1 MPRGRHRHSPPLHRL
16 LPPTA
21 IAGVSL
27 VCALGPWVFSEPSVL
42 RVTAAVAAA
51 TAAVGA
57 AVMRRWDVEAGKR
70 VADLT
75 RARASDE
82 WRHEEKAAEL
92 ETDLDESRELR
103 TKLEHKLRA
112 KRTELANLR
121 NEHAALL
128 RRYATAETERASAL
142 EGRRLL
148 EIEAI
153 APEEAP
159 ELSAAGAGEDASEG
173 DEATTAVQASPV
185 PPQGVPAAGA
195 PWASWETAS
204 KAAAKAAKS
213 AQAPKG
219 RAVASSAEAGA
230 DAAAESGV
238 DDGAD
243 AEADADGDGSGA
255 KKSGPAVFSSS
266 GSALFLRAN
275 SALDRIITQRGSVQ
289 GPGGAEAD
297 AESETEAGVGT
308 GVEAG
313 AEAQAGIGA
322 ASEGAAGAGA
332 DVVVETGIE
341 TEIEAVAEDGAAAA
355 AAVEDEAVSEA
366 DGGSV
371 TAGESEAGSETETVS
386 ATAPG
391 FTSEPEAEPEPE
403 AGAEA
408 DTRGDAAEAGVGAE
422 ADATADAGVDS
433 EGPGTEEGNASEVRG
448 ESADHAVADSADVQT
463 EESVDATVDESAPA
477 EPAKGQAPKEG
488 SPKGQAPKEGSPKG
502 PSPKGPS
509 PKGDPDGP
517 TDGGTRQGRSAQAVE
532 EPVPVLTSEEDGA
545 AGKSVAVRGHERAAA
560 TPVPAV
566 SAPAL
571 STGVGELTRV
581 EPSGRVGHG
590 QQAEPAAPPVLPAL
604 PPAGHFTV
612 PTAVAVV
619 PAAPQRRAAVEGG
632 FDFFGTQNGADA
644 LEAVQNEDLADVV
657 GQEALA
663 LHKAESEARFK
674 LADEATRGVGQ
685 VIDLTAHDE
694 TEQIDVQ
701 GLRTAAS

>member
-27 VCALGPWVFSEPSVL
+27 VCALGPWVFSEQSVL

-82 WRHEEKAAEL
+82 WRHEERVAEL

-112 KRTELANLR
+112 KRTELAGLR

-148 EIEAI
+148 EIETTV
-153 APEEAP
+153 PEEAR
-159 ELSAAGAGEDASEG
+159 ELPAAGADEDAG
-173 DEATTAVQASPV
+173 KDAGKADEVSAAAQASPV

-204 KAAAKAAKS
+204 KAAAKAAEAVEAAKS
-213 AQAPKG
+213 AKSVAAQDG
-219 RAVASSAEAGA
+219 GAVAAPAGA
-230 DAAAESGV
+230 GAGGSAV
-238 DDGAD
+238 DGD
-243 AEADADGDGSGA
+243 ADADEEDAGA
-255 KKSGPAVFSSS
+255 EFGEGLGEDFAEDLGEEEANPAVFSPS
-266 GSALFLRAN
+266 GSGLFLRAN
-275 SALDRIITQRGSVQ
+275 SALDRIITQRGSEQ
-289 GPGGAEAD
+289 GTAGGDGAAE
-297 AESETEAGVGT
+297 AESEA
-308 GVEAG
+308 
-313 AEAQAGIGA
+313 
-322 ASEGAAGAGA
+322 
-332 DVVVETGIE
+332 E
-341 TEIEAVAEDGAAAA
+341 TEIGVDGEAVAES
-355 AAVEDEAVSEA
+355 AAVPEA
-366 DGGSV
+366 DGEIMAAVG
-371 TAGESEAGSETETVS
+371 TETETAS
-386 ATAPG
+386 ATT
-391 FTSEPEAEPEPE
+391 TSPESLPEGEAETDAGADAINTRVEPDVEAESAGTEGENTAEPAYEPEP
-403 AGAEA
+403 AADADAETASA
-408 DTRGDAAEAGVGAE
+408 DEQPVEPVEPVAAEVPAERSAPAGS
-422 ADATADAGVDS
+422 ADATA
-433 EGPGTEEGNASEVRG
+433 
-448 ESADHAVADSADVQT
+448 
-463 EESVDATVDESAPA
+463 
-477 EPAKGQAPKEG
+477 KGQE
-488 SPKGQAPKEGSPKG
+488 PKG
-502 PSPKGPS
+502 PKGPS

-517 TDGGTRQGRSAQAVE
+517 TDGGTRQGRSAEPAQ
-532 EPVPVLTSEEDGA
+532 EPVPVLTAEEDDA
-545 AGKSVAVRGHERAAA
+545 AGKSVAVRGHERATAD
-560 TPVPAV
+560 PVPAI
-566 SAPAL
+566 SAPPR
-571 STGVGELTRV
+571 STGVNELTRV
-581 EPSGRVGHG
+581 EPSGR
-590 QQAEPAAPPVLPAL
+590 ALPVLP
-604 PPAGHFTV
+604 PTGHFTV

-632 FDFFGTQNGADA
+632 FDFFGTEKGADA

-674 LADEATRGVGQ
+674 QADEASRGVGQ

-694 TEQIDVQ
+694 TEQIDIQ